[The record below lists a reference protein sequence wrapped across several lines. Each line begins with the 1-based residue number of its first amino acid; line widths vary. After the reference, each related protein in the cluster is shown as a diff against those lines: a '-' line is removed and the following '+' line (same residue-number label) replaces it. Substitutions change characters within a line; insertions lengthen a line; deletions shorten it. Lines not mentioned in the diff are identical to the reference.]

1 MRLAKFYI
9 SLLVMMLLGAV
20 STPLMAQKKEQ
31 LSAQEKARIEEQ
43 RRIIE
48 ELEAQLKEDEQR
60 LSEIKKDK
68 STALRRVN
76 SITNQINSRNTLLNR
91 TEKEINSIEKNIEN
105 NNRMISLT
113 SQRLTEE
120 REKYAE
126 MVREAYRNH
135 RQNNY
140 ITYILASKSFS
151 DISRR
156 IANIRAVAELRAER
170 MHRID
175 SLNNSLSEQ
184 QLTLSERMQS
194 LDSVQRKAEAQKLKL
209 QSDVKAAKQAMNQ
222 LSTKERAALKE
233 KMESEELLDAA
244 INELR
249 KLTKGNTEGASFSRT
264 TSNLN
269 LPVDGGKVRRYKG
282 NMAEIVGAKGAS
294 VRTIYDG
301 KVVEVK
307 RNRIN
312 GKYDVFVAHGEYITS
327 YANMDEVSVEKGQ
340 KVAKNSRIGEVGS
353 SVNVTTMESEYKLV
367 FGIYS
372 PNPKETMRAAD
383 CFKKK

>member
-1 MRLAKFYI
+1 MARRWFGW
-9 SLLVMMLLGAV
+9 LLVVMLLGVV
-20 STPLMAQKKEQ
+20 SAPAMAQKKEEI
-31 LSAQEKARIEEQ
+31 SAEEKARIAEQKRIIAELEEQ
-43 RRIIE
+43 VK
-48 ELEAQLKEDEQR
+48 QDEKR

-68 STALRRVN
+68 STALKRVN
-76 SITNQINSRNTLLNR
+76 SITSQINSRNTLLNR

-105 NNRMISLT
+105 NNKMITLT
-113 SQRLTEE
+113 SQKLTEE

-126 MVREAYRNH
+126 MVRETYRNH
-135 RQNNY
+135 KQNNY

-151 DISRR
+151 DVSRR
-156 IANIRAVAELRAER
+156 IANIRAVASLRAER
-170 MHRID
+170 MRRID
-175 SLNNSLSEQ
+175 SLNQQLGEQQLSLSE
-184 QLTLSERMQS
+184 RKHS

-222 LSTKERAALKE
+222 LSSKERAALKD
-233 KMESEELLDAA
+233 KMESEERLDAA

-249 KLTKGNTEGASFSRT
+249 KLTKGNTEGASFSRNT
-264 TSNLN
+264 TNLN
-269 LPVDGGKVRRYKG
+269 LPVDGGRVRRYKG
-282 NMAEIVGAKGAS
+282 NMAEIIGAKGAT
-294 VRTIYDG
+294 VRSIYDG

-327 YANMDEVSVEKGQ
+327 YANLDDVCVEKGQ
-340 KVAKNSRIGEVGS
+340 KVAKNSRLGEVGA
-353 SVNVTTMESEYKLV
+353 SVNITTMESEYKLV

-372 PNPKETMRAAD
+372 PNPKEVMRAAD